1 MKRSW
6 IKLYLEI
13 LDDIEFGELPEFIKW
28 RAIELFL
35 VAGENGDDGLLPS
48 VKRLAWRLRLDEV
61 KITETLS
68 ALTQVGVVHE
78 TPEGWVV
85 THFIKR
91 QEPMSSAERVKEYRK
106 REDVTKRYKECNE
119 NVTDDN
125 NESYSSSPSDS
136 ISDYERGGVGEKTKE
151 TPALHLFTDVLGKF
165 HGEREIKRWLVI
177 VDAVGEQ
184 QAGEL
189 IAWAEKKEIHLN
201 NRPGLMDSLETAAK
215 KWSSAPH
222 ITLGTQAER
231 LKSLAEA

>member
-1 MKRSW
+1 MMKRSW

-106 REDVTKRYKECNE
+106 REDVTKRYKECN
-119 NVTDDN
+119 
-125 NESYSSSPSDS
+125 
-136 ISDYERGGVGEKTKE
+136 
-151 TPALHLFTDVLGKF
+151 
-165 HGEREIKRWLVI
+165 
-177 VDAVGEQ
+177 
-184 QAGEL
+184 
-189 IAWAEKKEIHLN
+189 
-201 NRPGLMDSLETAAK
+201 
-215 KWSSAPH
+215 
-222 ITLGTQAER
+222 
-231 LKSLAEA
+231 